1 MRGTPQTMQNLV
13 QYENN
18 KVVPEV
24 FSFLQK
30 RLAQLHLLGVKD
42 VIVDPGFGF
51 AKTLEQNY
59 ELLKKLSYFKELNVP
74 ILAGMS
80 RKSMIYNLLKIQSE
94 DALTGTI
101 AINMLALLG
110 GASNLRVHDVKEAVQ
125 VIQIFNQYCKYNLF
139 VSLIIKYMGFQIGF
153 KDIVDIFLVA
163 FLLYEIYKLLRNSG
177 AVNIFIGILAFIVC
191 WFFVSYVFKMQLL
204 GGILDMVVNVGAF
217 ALIVLF
223 QDEIRRFFSNI
234 GTRRERGFF
243 SKIKK
248 FFGESQAEKQ
258 EKDLDLLQVVLA
270 CRNMSKTNTGSL
282 IVFSRNNNLD
292 NYVQSENYWI
302 PE

>member
-59 ELLKKLSYFKELNVP
+59 ELLKKLSYFKELNV
-74 ILAGMS
+74 LAGMS

-110 GASNLRVHDVKEAVQ
+110 GASILRVHDVKEAVQ
-125 VIQIFNQYCKYNLF
+125 VIQIFNQYCKY
-139 VSLIIKYMGFQIGF
+139 
-153 KDIVDIFLVA
+153 
-163 FLLYEIYKLLRNSG
+163 
-177 AVNIFIGILAFIVC
+177 
-191 WFFVSYVFKMQLL
+191 
-204 GGILDMVVNVGAF
+204 
-217 ALIVLF
+217 
-223 QDEIRRFFSNI
+223 
-234 GTRRERGFF
+234 
-243 SKIKK
+243 
-248 FFGESQAEKQ
+248 
-258 EKDLDLLQVVLA
+258 
-270 CRNMSKTNTGSL
+270 
-282 IVFSRNNNLD
+282 
-292 NYVQSENYWI
+292 
-302 PE
+302 